1 MLQFPVQRIRL
12 WGLLA
17 LVVAGVSLALPRA
30 MPASAAN
37 ALITVC
43 PSGPPVCQY
52 ASIQD
57 ALNASVDGD
66 QIVVAAGTY
75 NGGLTIATSVM
86 LLGAGPGQTIIN
98 GGAPVVTVLSGTSV
112 KVRGVTITGGVFS
125 PARAGGIRS
134 DGTLTLEDA
143 AVTGNTGLGG
153 GGVGGIYSNGT
164 LILNRSA
171 VDENTGNDAGGILN
185 AGGVLTLN
193 GSEIGYNHA
202 SGGAGI
208 KNEGGALRV
217 TDSTIRGNFAD
228 NFSGGGIANYGGT
241 LALTRS
247 AVTDNY
253 SASEGGGLFTF
264 GTATITDSTLSGNSA
279 SYGGGIATGG
289 VLTLR
294 RSAVHDN
301 ATCCGV
307 IFGVDGGGIYNFG
320 TAIVLDSTVEGNAT
334 LRGSGGGIFNDSF
347 ATLTLRHTDVV
358 GNTANSAPEFQFYGS
373 GGGLYNAGTAELFQ
387 ARIDANS
394 AAGQGGG
401 IDNVMGVLAL
411 KHSEVSEN
419 TAYDQGG
426 TGIFGGGINNTLG
439 TLTLRHS
446 TVSGNIPD
454 DCVGC

>member
-1 MLQFPVQRIRL
+1 MMRRKHLARV
-12 WGLLA
+12 GLIVGIAA
-17 LVVAGVSLALPRA
+17 LSLVGS
-30 MPASAAN
+30 SAAQPSRTF
-37 ALITVC
+37 TVC
-43 PSGPPVCQY
+43 PSGPPVCEY
-52 ASIQD
+52 ALIQD
-57 ALNASVDGD
+57 ALDASVDGD
-66 QIVVAAGTY
+66 QILVAAGTY
-75 NGGLTIATSVM
+75 SGELMIRTSVT
-86 LLGAGPGQTIIN
+86 LLGAGAGQTIIN
-98 GGAPVVTVLSGTSV
+98 GGGPVVTVSPGTSV
-112 KVRGVTITGGVFS
+112 RVRGVTITGGFWRS
-125 PARAGGIRS
+125 TTRNGGIRN
-134 DGTLTLEDA
+134 DGTLTLEDI
-143 AVTGNTGLGG
+143 AVSGNTGNGAA
-153 GGVGGIYSNGT
+153 GVGGIYSNGT

-193 GSEIGYNHA
+193 SSEIGYNHA

-228 NFSGGGIANYGGT
+228 NFSGGGIANYDGT

-289 VLTLR
+289 VLTVR

-320 TAIVLDSTVEGNAT
+320 KAIVLDSTVEGNAT